1 MKFLI
6 YLIIWEVCS
15 EIAEFK
21 SIFTNGKRKK
31 VMENFLKN
39 SSWNKHILSEKIIID
54 NELKTIDKDKLFES
68 VSALSIDKNDFEEI
82 YTFNETMLQVS
93 KTVYTALQC
102 KYSDLIIR
110 AYIIFFDCANTCD
123 KLSTHKRKQCVASI
137 IKTAY
142 TLKDYIVKMIIDL
155 MQFKK
160 IHPNLGSSDP
170 TLLKSLISINLFLN
184 QHAHKY
190 VKEYESNKDSE
201 KESYDINI
209 KIVLSKI
216 INLIERFSCKHC
228 YIQDA
233 YNFNKRLKENI
244 KDLDSKNEDIYERI
258 QVLLKITE
266 ENKLYTFSKLLPIDN
281 ESIIK
286 NLDKKILYNI
296 YDPNYLIL
304 EDIFSIKNKYSF
316 FPFLE
321 VKWQD
326 SNDWDELQNVYNK
339 VKNTDDI
346 KIIFDYQILI
356 IEVIKYIFYVKFIN
370 IHLTNYQDTN
380 NNQVELLYEFD
391 KFIDKII
398 PNNYPT
404 NLYSPIITLRNLLY
418 IDVHIL
424 TDKKTFTN
432 DTLILLVKNPVIK
445 TWDESIKINESIN
458 EIVMSEFL
466 KDILE
471 LKFFDHFIQIF
482 ELLSYESN
490 TLGDYYLFR
499 GNSDEK
505 NKNSRN
511 AKIHN
516 KSIEKLRYNFVRFQ
530 VWLDINLKT
539 NDLKNSTKTIKP
551 TDLSLIEII
560 NSHTFWYFKKF
571 LFNDQLNK
579 IFLPL
584 IINFSK
590 LNNNNVNTNIFFILR
605 QNMVLAL
612 NLLEYYELQNCILLK
627 FNRVILRE
635 VKGTEKYDSQLSV
648 FKPDYKKRIETA
660 IHEETKNYQIDEN
673 QKVVYS
679 TSVEEYIKKLSNI
692 CNTNSTIDNGKTM
705 NSIIWDGSKK
715 SIYEV
720 CTNIYKSANAVV
732 DYQQLVR
739 FQVFEI
745 KWIIT
750 NVFEQLFFI
759 VLKNDVSIDEKNN
772 QNEYGNVIKNEIS
785 LFGNLQY
792 PESIS
797 SYIQS
802 YIHQYLIALKYPD
815 TQTKRLYKDRIH
827 QQLKIL
833 SMSIEEYSEEY
844 YENKINGYEIKK
856 LIDMLKKTIIK
867 IKNILKVINDNNLIE
882 KLQFSTIFF

>member
-1 MKFLI
+1 M
-6 YLIIWEVCS
+6 CC
-15 EIAEFK
+15 EIVEYK
-21 SIFTNGKRKK
+21 SILTNGKRKK
-31 VMENFLKN
+31 VMEKFLKN
-39 SSWNKHILSEKIIID
+39 YFWNNYILSEQIIIG
-54 NELKTIDKDKLFES
+54 NKLQTIDKNKLFES
-68 VSALSIDKNDFEEI
+68 VSTLSIDENNFEEI
-82 YTFNETMLQVS
+82 NTFNETMLQVS

-102 KYSDLIIR
+102 KYSDLIIST
-110 AYIIFFDCANTCD
+110 YTYFFDCENACD
-123 KLSTHKRKQCVASI
+123 KLTTRKKEQCVASI

-142 TLKDYIVKMIIDL
+142 TFKKYIVKMIIDL
-155 MQFKK
+155 MQFKN

-170 TLLKSLISINLFLN
+170 TLLKSLISINLFLK
-184 QHAHKY
+184 QHAQKY
-190 VKEYESNKDSE
+190 VTEYESDKVSE

-209 KIVLSKI
+209 KIVLSKM

-233 YNFNKRLKENI
+233 YKFDKHLKEKI
-244 KDLDSKNEDIYERI
+244 KDLDSKNEDMYEI
-258 QVLLKITE
+258 IHAFLKKTTE
-266 ENKLYTFSKLLPIDN
+266 EKKLDTFFKLVSIDY
-281 ESIIK
+281 EGDIK
-286 NLDKKILYNI
+286 ILDDIILYNI
-296 YDPNYLIL
+296 YDPNYLLL

-326 SNDWDELQNVYNK
+326 SNDWDELQNVYDK

-346 KIIFDYQILI
+346 KIIFDYQILL
-356 IEVIKYIFYVKFIN
+356 IEVIKYIFHIKFIN
-370 IHLTNYQDTN
+370 IHLNNYQDTN
-380 NNQVELLYEFD
+380 TKQVELLYEFD
-391 KFIDKII
+391 KFIDKVV

-418 IDVHIL
+418 IDIHL
-424 TDKKTFTN
+424 TDKKILTN
-432 DTLILLVKNPVIK
+432 DTLILLIKSPVIK
-445 TWDESIKINESIN
+445 TWGKSIKINESID

-505 NKNSRN
+505 NKYSSNEKMYN
-511 AKIHN
+511 E
-516 KSIEKLRYNFVRFQ
+516 SIEKLRYNFVRFQ

-539 NDLKNSTKTIKP
+539 DDLKKTKKIIKP
-551 TDLSLIEII
+551 TDLPLVEII
-560 NSHTFWYFKKF
+560 SSYTFWYFKKF

-590 LNNNNVNTNIFFILR
+590 LNNNNVNTNSTNIFLILR
-605 QNMVLAL
+605 LNMIMAL
-612 NLLEYYELQNCILLK
+612 NLLEYYELHNCKLLE
-627 FNRVILRE
+627 FNREILRK
-635 VKGTEKYDSQLSV
+635 VKGAEKYDSQYSV
-648 FKPDYKKRIETA
+648 LKPDYRKRIETA
-660 IHEETKNYQIDEN
+660 IHKETIDYQVEEN
-673 QKVVYS
+673 QKVVYL
-679 TSVEEYIKKLSNI
+679 TSVKEYIKKLSNI
-692 CNTNSTIDNGKTM
+692 CSTNSTIDDSKMM
-705 NSIIWDGSKK
+705 NFIIWDGSKN

-745 KWIIT
+745 IWIIT

-759 VLKNDVSIDEKNN
+759 VLKNDVSIDENKNHIN
-772 QNEYGNVIKNEIS
+772 YGNDIKNKLS
-785 LFGNLQY
+785 LFENLPY

-802 YIHQYLIALKYPD
+802 YLHQYLIALTYQD
-815 TQTKRLYKDRIH
+815 TQTKQLFKDRIR

-833 SMSIEEYSEEY
+833 SMSIEKHSEEY
-844 YENKINGYEIKK
+844 YENKIDGHEIEK
-856 LIDMLKKTIIK
+856 LISMLEKTIKK

-882 KLQFSTIFF
+882 KLQLSTVFF

>member
-1 MKFLI
+1 M
-6 YLIIWEVCS
+6 CS
-15 EIAEFK
+15 EIAELK
-21 SIFTNGKRKK
+21 SILTNGKRKK
-31 VMENFLKN
+31 LMEKLLKN
-39 SSWNKHILSEKIIID
+39 SFWNKHILSEQIIID
-54 NELKTIDKDKLFES
+54 SELKAIDKNKLFES
-68 VSALSIDKNDFEEI
+68 VSTLSIDENNFEEI
-82 YTFNETMLQVS
+82 YTFNETILQVS

-102 KYSDLIIR
+102 KYSDLIIST
-110 AYIIFFDCANTCD
+110 FTSLFDCANTCD
-123 KLSTHKRKQCVASI
+123 KLITRKKEQCVASI
-137 IKTAY
+137 IKTTY
-142 TLKDYIVKMIIDL
+142 TLKKYIVKMIIDL

-160 IHPNLGSSDP
+160 IHPNLGSFDL

-184 QHAHKY
+184 QHAQKY
-190 VKEYESNKDSE
+190 VTEYESDKVSE

-228 YIQDA
+228 YIQDG
-233 YNFNKRLKENI
+233 YKFDKHLKENI
-244 KDLDSKNEDIYERI
+244 KDLDSKNEDIYEMI
-258 QVLLKITE
+258 HVFLKTTE
-266 ENKLYTFSKLLPIDN
+266 EKKLDIFFKFV
-281 ESIIK
+281 SINYEGDIK
-286 NLDKKILYNI
+286 ILDILYNI

-321 VKWQD
+321 VKWQN
-326 SNDWDELQNVYNK
+326 SNDWYELQNVYDK

-346 KIIFDYQILI
+346 KIIFDYQILL
-356 IEVIKYIFYVKFIN
+356 IEVIKYIFHVKFIN
-370 IHLTNYQDTN
+370 IHLKNYQDTN
-380 NNQVELLYEFD
+380 TKQVDLLYEFD

-418 IDVHIL
+418 IDIHLNDEKIL
-424 TDKKTFTN
+424 TN
-432 DTLILLVKNPVIK
+432 DTLLLLVKTPVIK
-445 TWDESIKINESIN
+445 TWGESIKINEPID

-505 NKNSRN
+505 NKYSKNE
-511 AKIHN
+511 KIHN
-516 KSIEKLRYNFVRFQ
+516 ESIEKLRYNFVRFQ

-539 NDLKNSTKTIKP
+539 NDLKKTTKIIKP
-551 TDLSLIEII
+551 TDLPLIEII
-560 NSHTFWYFKKF
+560 SNHILWYFKKF

-605 QNMVLAL
+605 QNMILAL
-612 NLLEYYELQNCILLK
+612 NLLEYYELHNCILLK
-627 FNRVILRE
+627 FNREILRE
-635 VKGTEKYDSQLSV
+635 VKGTDKYDGQYSV
-648 FKPDYKKRIETA
+648 LKPGYRKRIETA
-660 IHEETKNYQIDEN
+660 IHKETINYQIEEN

-679 TSVEEYIKKLSNI
+679 TSVEEYINKLSNI
-692 CNTNSTIDNGKTM
+692 CSTNSTIDDSKIM
-705 NSIIWDGSKK
+705 NFIIWDGSKN

-759 VLKNDVSIDEKNN
+759 VLKNDVSIDE
-772 QNEYGNVIKNEIS
+772 NENLINYGNDIKNQIS
-785 LFGNLQY
+785 LFKNLPY

-802 YIHQYLIALKYPD
+802 YLHQYLIALTYQDAK
-815 TQTKRLYKDRIH
+815 TKQLFKDRIR

-833 SMSIEEYSEEY
+833 NMSIEEYSEEY
-844 YENKINGYEIKK
+844 YENKIDEHEIKK
-856 LIDMLKKTIIK
+856 LIDMLKNSMTK
-867 IKNILKVINDNNLIE
+867 IKNILKVINDYNLIE